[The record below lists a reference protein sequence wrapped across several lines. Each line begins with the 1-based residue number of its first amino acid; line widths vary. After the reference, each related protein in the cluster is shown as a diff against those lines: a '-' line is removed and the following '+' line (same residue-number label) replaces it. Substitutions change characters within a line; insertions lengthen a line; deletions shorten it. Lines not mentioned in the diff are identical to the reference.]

1 MKLVI
6 TTLICLILVSSGI
19 SEMEISTGQAV
30 AVIAILVGEVVIVVG
45 GISSVMSNTLYLNSD
60 YREKPSV
67 TAGFIWAGL
76 NLGMGILIWSN
87 VDGDNSGWMALGIG
101 QTALGVAG
109 GVTTI
114 FVERKPLTY
123 GPTVLFDSEKKP
135 IVGLSVHLRL

>member
-1 MKLVI
+1 MKLVT

-19 SEMEISTGQAV
+19 SGEPPSSGMVVGA
-30 AVIAILVGEVVIVVG
+30 IAILVGEIVIVSG
-45 GISSVMSNTLYLNSD
+45 GISSVISNTLYLNSD

-76 NLGMGILIWSN
+76 NLGMGILIWSS
-87 VDGDNSGWMALGIG
+87 VGDSDAGYMALGIG

-114 FVERKPLTY
+114 FVERKPVTY
-123 GPTVLFDSEKKP
+123 GPTILFDSEKKP
-135 IVGLSVHLRL
+135 IVGLSFHLRL